1 MKPFKSLKCIFIAAT
16 AFYCAALAAAP
27 AAWFQWRSPVDNLAI
42 CSQNA
47 PGPGWQAVKGP
58 FQDSQCRKPGSPK
71 GSY

>member
-1 MKPFKSLKCIFIAAT
+1 MQQLKGFKRALIAAI
-16 AFYCAALAAAP
+16 AFYCTALSAAP
-27 AAWFQWRSPVDNLAI
+27 AAWFLWRSPVDNLAI

-47 PGPGWQAVKGP
+47 PGPGWKPVKGP